1 MATTIMNMSGTPLP
15 YPSHGRMRIR
25 TITRATMPG
34 SSVGSFTLGDNW
46 FEIHFNPLFHLSS
59 REATF
64 SFFFGRLATLGVDI
78 VYPIAMFAFDLVRS
92 RNWFYG
98 VSLSVDLET
107 VYVLEEERMRS
118 ADFLDGEM
126 ILNDDT
132 AAVSEYYEQ
141 LDDFL
146 FDLML
151 QPFGHGNVGMSEQEI
166 SMLRTERLSD
176 DDEDGECFT
185 MLALPNGCATTQHVQ
200 FVAADVLHP
209 PLGSVFVGFPKLF
222 AVIVALHLWQLFK
235 EIFLK
240 RICCNK
246 AGWQQ
251 VDDAGT
257 IIAGNQ

>member
-1 MATTIMNMSGTPLP
+1 MATAIMNMSGVPLP
-15 YPSHGRMRIR
+15 YPSHGRLRIR

-34 SSVGSFTLGDNW
+34 SSVASFTLRDNW

-59 REATF
+59 REGAF
-64 SFFFGRLATLGVDI
+64 SFFLGRLATLGVDI

-92 RNWFYG
+92 RNWSYG

-107 VYVLEEERMRS
+107 VYVLEEEPMRS

-141 LDDFL
+141 LDGFL

-176 DDEDGECFT
+176 DDDEDGECCSICLEEFT
-185 MLALPNGCATTQHVQ
+185 RGMVITELAPCSHRFHNACIAQWLRNNPTCPICRCRCTVCT
-200 FVAADVLHP
+200 LKWEC
-209 PLGSVFVGFPKLF
+209 PLVWF
-222 AVIVALHLWQLFK
+222 AESMGEDLTV
-235 EIFLK
+235 
-240 RICCNK
+240 
-246 AGWQQ
+246 
-251 VDDAGT
+251 
-257 IIAGNQ
+257 